1 MKRIFISGIGTDV
14 GKTCMAAVVT
24 QALQADYWKP
34 IQAGFDKGT
43 DRETVAELL
52 SNKDSI
58 CFPERY
64 KLALPAS
71 PHISA
76 REEDVQIEMEA
87 LLQALP
93 KTNKPLVIEGA
104 GGILVPINDHQFVGD
119 LIKALDAHVILVSRN
134 YLGSINHSLLTAQ
147 WIKQHNISCLGWIFN
162 DQFMD
167 YEDEIVGWSG
177 YQKLGS
183 FPFDT
188 NFNARTVA
196 TWAEQIRPSLLSAI
210 ENASK

>member
-1 MKRIFISGIGTDV
+1 MKPIFISGIGTDV

-24 QALQADYWKP
+24 EALQADYWKP

-43 DRETVAELL
+43 DRETVAGLI
-52 SNKDSI
+52 SNSKSV

-76 REEDVQIEMEA
+76 REEGVKIEMSE
-87 LLQALP
+87 LLDALP
-93 KTNKPLVIEGA
+93 ITSKQLVIEGA
-104 GGILVPINDHQFVGD
+104 GGLLVPINEHEFVGD
-119 LIKALDAHVILVSRN
+119 LIQELDAHLILVSRN

-147 WIKQHNISCLGWIFN
+147 WVKQHNISCLGWIFN

-167 YEDEIVGWSG
+167 YEEEIVAWSG
-177 YQKLGS
+177 FKKLGS
-183 FPFDT
+183 FPFDDH
-188 NFNARTVA
+188 FNATTV
-196 TWAEQIRPSLLSAI
+196 TRWAEEIRPNLVAAI

>member
-1 MKRIFISGIGTDV
+1 MKPIFISGIGTDV

-24 QALQADYWKP
+24 QALHADYWKP

-43 DRETVAELL
+43 DRETVYELL
-52 SNKDSI
+52 SNKESV

-76 REEDVQIEMEA
+76 REEGIQIEMEA
-87 LLQALP
+87 LIEALP
-93 KTNKPLVIEGA
+93 KTSKPLVIEGA
-104 GGILVPINDHQFVGD
+104 GGILVPINEHEFVGD
-119 LIKALDAHVILVSRN
+119 IVKALDAHLILISRN
-134 YLGSINHSLLTAQ
+134 YLGSINHSLLTAE
-147 WIKQHNISCLGWIFN
+147 WVKLHNISCLGWIFN

-183 FPFDT
+183 FPFEE
-188 NFNARTVA
+188 NFNIETVA
-196 TWAEQIRPSLLSAI
+196 AWAEKLRPNLLSAL
-210 ENASK
+210 EKAST